1 MYLSLL
7 NISYKENMEIT
18 KLQSNKFKTNLCSV
32 FLTLPLKKETVTKNA
47 LLTSVLRRG
56 TKNLNTQEEISKKL
70 EEMYGAGFNCG
81 VDKIG
86 NYHVLKFYLE
96 TLDNKYVLNNENNL
110 QDGINLLLEIIFNP
124 LVENEAFK
132 KEYVEQEK
140 ENLTKMLLS
149 RKDNKASYA
158 IERLIEEMFDSEPYS
173 LYKYGSVEDLQN
185 IEEKS
190 LYKYYKKI
198 IKECKID
205 LFILG
210 ENIENINIPN
220 IESNPVGQIDIK
232 HYKTAKTKIIK
243 ENLDVTQGKLI
254 IGLNT
259 PDTNKMAVSLFN
271 TVLGGGANSK
281 LFQNVR
287 ERESLAYSA
296 SSSYIRRQNTIL
308 IKTGIEIANYEKTL
322 NIIKEQLEEMKKGN
336 ITNQEF
342 NAAKELIISSI
353 NLIPESAEDMIAYY
367 FDQALFDEN
376 LTVQDYM
383 NGLKN
388 ITKEQVV
395 EIAKQITIDT
405 IYFLKREE

>member
-1 MYLSLL
+1 
-7 NISYKENMEIT
+7 MEIT
-18 KLQSNKFKTNLCSV
+18 KLQTNKFKTNLCSV

-47 LLTSVLRRG
+47 LLVSVLRRG
-56 TKNLNTQEEISKKL
+56 TKKLTTQEEISKKL

-110 QDGINLLLEIIFNP
+110 QDGIDLLLEIIFNP
-124 LVENEAFK
+124 LIENEAFR

-140 ENLTKMLLS
+140 ENLSKMLLS

-158 IERLIEEMFDSEPYS
+158 IERLIEEMFDGEPYS
-173 LYKYGSVEDLQN
+173 LYKYGNIEDLKN
-185 IEEKS
+185 IDEKN
-190 LYKYYKKI
+190 LYEYYKKI
-198 IKECKID
+198 IKESKVD

-210 ENIENINIPN
+210 ENIENIKIPN
-220 IESNPVGQIDIK
+220 IKTNLLEKIDIK
-232 HYKTAKTKIIK
+232 HFKTGKTKIVK

-254 IGLNT
+254 IGLNA
-259 PDTNKMAVSLFN
+259 PNTNKMAVSLFN

-287 ERESLAYSA
+287 EKESLAYSA

-322 NIIKEQLEEMKKGN
+322 NIIKKQLEEMKNGN
-336 ITNQEF
+336 ISDEEF
-342 NAAKELIISSI
+342 DAAKELLISSI
-353 NLIPESAEDMIAYY
+353 SLIPESAEDMIAFY
-367 FDQALFDEN
+367 FDQSLFEEN
-376 LTVQDYM
+376 LTVQDYIM
-383 NGLKN
+383 KLKN
-388 ITKEQVV
+388 ITKEQIV
-395 EIAKQITIDT
+395 EIAKQVTMDT
-405 IYFLKREE
+405 IYFLKRED

>member
-1 MYLSLL
+1 
-7 NISYKENMEIT
+7 MEIT
-18 KLQSNKFKTNLCSV
+18 KLQTNKFKTNLCSV

-47 LLTSVLRRG
+47 LLVSVLRRG
-56 TKNLNTQEEISKKL
+56 TKNLTTQEDISKKL

-110 QDGINLLLEIIFNP
+110 QDGIDLLLEIIFNP
-124 LVENEAFK
+124 LIENEAFK

-140 ENLTKMLLS
+140 ENLSKMLLS

-158 IERLIEEMFDSEPYS
+158 IERLIEEMFDGEPYS
-173 LYKYGSVEDLQN
+173 LYKYGNIEDLKN
-185 IEEKS
+185 IDEKN
-190 LYKYYKKI
+190 LYDYYKKI
-198 IKECKID
+198 IKESKVD

-210 ENIENINIPN
+210 ENIENIKIPN
-220 IESNPVGQIDIK
+220 IKTNLLEKIDIK
-232 HYKTAKTKIIK
+232 HFKTGKTKIVK

-254 IGLNT
+254 IGLNA
-259 PDTNKMAVSLFN
+259 PNTNKMAVSLFN

-287 ERESLAYSA
+287 EKESLAYSA

-322 NIIKEQLEEMKKGN
+322 NIIKKQLEEMKNGN
-336 ITNQEF
+336 ISDEEF
-342 NAAKELIISSI
+342 DAAKELLISSI
-353 NLIPESAEDMIAYY
+353 SLIPESAEDMIAFY
-367 FDQALFDEN
+367 FDQSLFEEN
-376 LTVQDYM
+376 LTVQDYIM
-383 NGLKN
+383 KLKN
-388 ITKEQVV
+388 ITKEQII
-395 EIAKQITIDT
+395 EIAKQVTMDT
-405 IYFLKREE
+405 IYFLKRED

>member
-1 MYLSLL
+1 
-7 NISYKENMEIT
+7 MEIT
-18 KLQSNKFKTNLCSV
+18 KLQTNKFKTNLCSV

-47 LLTSVLRRG
+47 LLVSVLRRG
-56 TKNLNTQEEISKKL
+56 TKKLTTQEDISKKL

-110 QDGINLLLEIIFNP
+110 QDGIDLLLEIIFNP
-124 LVENEAFK
+124 LIENEAFK

-140 ENLTKMLLS
+140 ENLSKMLLS

-158 IERLIEEMFDSEPYS
+158 IERLIEEMFDGEPYS
-173 LYKYGSVEDLQN
+173 LYKYGNIEDLKN
-185 IEEKS
+185 IDEKN
-190 LYKYYKKI
+190 LYEYYKKI
-198 IKECKID
+198 IKESKVD

-210 ENIENINIPN
+210 ENIENIKIPN
-220 IESNPVGQIDIK
+220 IKTNLLEKIDIK
-232 HYKTAKTKIIK
+232 HFKTGKTKIVK

-254 IGLNT
+254 IGLNA
-259 PDTNKMAVSLFN
+259 PNTNKMAVSLFN

-287 ERESLAYSA
+287 EKESLAYSA

-322 NIIKEQLEEMKKGN
+322 NIIKKQLEEMKNGN
-336 ITNQEF
+336 ISDEEF
-342 NAAKELIISSI
+342 DAAKELLISSI
-353 NLIPESAEDMIAYY
+353 SLIPESAEDMIAFY
-367 FDQALFDEN
+367 FDQSLFEEN
-376 LTVQDYM
+376 LTVQDYIM
-383 NGLKN
+383 KLKN
-388 ITKEQVV
+388 ITKEQII
-395 EIAKQITIDT
+395 EIAKQVTMDT
-405 IYFLKREE
+405 IYFLKRED

>member
-1 MYLSLL
+1 
-7 NISYKENMEIT
+7 MEIT
-18 KLQSNKFKTNLCSV
+18 KLQTNKFKTNLCSV

-47 LLTSVLRRG
+47 LLVSVLRRG
-56 TKNLNTQEEISKKL
+56 TKNLTTQEDISKKL

-110 QDGINLLLEIIFNP
+110 QDGIDLLLEIIFNP
-124 LVENEAFK
+124 LIENEAFK

-140 ENLTKMLLS
+140 ENLSKMLLS

-158 IERLIEEMFDSEPYS
+158 IERLIEEMFNGEPYS
-173 LYKYGSVEDLQN
+173 LYKYGNIEDLKN
-185 IEEKS
+185 IDEKN
-190 LYKYYKKI
+190 LYDYYKKI
-198 IKECKID
+198 IKESKVD

-210 ENIENINIPN
+210 ENIENIKIPN
-220 IESNPVGQIDIK
+220 IKTNLLEKIDIK
-232 HYKTAKTKIIK
+232 HFKTGKTKIVK

-254 IGLNT
+254 IGLNA
-259 PDTNKMAVSLFN
+259 PNTNKMAVSLFN

-287 ERESLAYSA
+287 EKESLAYSA

-322 NIIKEQLEEMKKGN
+322 NIIKKQLEEMKNGN
-336 ITNQEF
+336 ISDEEF
-342 NAAKELIISSI
+342 DAAKELLISSI
-353 NLIPESAEDMIAYY
+353 SLIPESAEDMIAFY
-367 FDQALFDEN
+367 FDQSLFEEN
-376 LTVQDYM
+376 LTVQDYIM
-383 NGLKN
+383 KLKN
-388 ITKEQVV
+388 ITKEQII
-395 EIAKQITIDT
+395 EIAKQVTMDT
-405 IYFLKREE
+405 IYFLKRED

>member
-1 MYLSLL
+1 
-7 NISYKENMEIT
+7 MEIT
-18 KLQSNKFKTNLCSV
+18 KLQTNKFKTNLCSV

-47 LLTSVLRRG
+47 LLVSVLRRG
-56 TKNLNTQEEISKKL
+56 TKKLTTQEEISKKL

-110 QDGINLLLEIIFNP
+110 QDGIDLLLEIIFNP
-124 LVENEAFK
+124 LIENEAFK

-140 ENLTKMLLS
+140 ENLSKMLLS

-158 IERLIEEMFDSEPYS
+158 IERLIEEMFDGEPYS
-173 LYKYGSVEDLQN
+173 LYKYGNIEDLKN
-185 IEEKS
+185 IDEKN
-190 LYKYYKKI
+190 LYEYYKKI
-198 IKECKID
+198 IKESKVD

-210 ENIENINIPN
+210 ENIENIKIPN
-220 IESNPVGQIDIK
+220 IKTNLLEKIDIK
-232 HYKTAKTKIIK
+232 HFKTGKTKIVK

-254 IGLNT
+254 IGLNA
-259 PDTNKMAVSLFN
+259 PNTNKMAVSLFN

-287 ERESLAYSA
+287 EKESLAYSA

-322 NIIKEQLEEMKKGN
+322 NIIKKQLEEMKNGN
-336 ITNQEF
+336 ISDEEF
-342 NAAKELIISSI
+342 DAAKELLISSI
-353 NLIPESAEDMIAYY
+353 SLIPESAEDMIAFY
-367 FDQALFDEN
+367 FDQSLFEEN
-376 LTVQDYM
+376 LTVQDYIM
-383 NGLKN
+383 KLKN
-388 ITKEQVV
+388 ITKEQII
-395 EIAKQITIDT
+395 EIAKQVTMDT
-405 IYFLKREE
+405 IYFLKRED